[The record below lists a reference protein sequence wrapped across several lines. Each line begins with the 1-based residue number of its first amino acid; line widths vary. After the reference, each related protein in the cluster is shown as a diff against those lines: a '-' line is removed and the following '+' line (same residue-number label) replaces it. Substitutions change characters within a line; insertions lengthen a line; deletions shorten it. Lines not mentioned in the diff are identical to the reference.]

1 MSQIVYRG
9 NLSSAFFPLI
19 SQFHGRT
26 VIIPG
31 PDNNF
36 NRQLQS
42 SADLDKDIGIPQMY
56 YCHNV
61 MPNGQGYQAVG
72 YEQRLGSFDGTDK
85 GIVQEILLRDDLAG
99 LKGYFSVGPG
109 GFFIVL
115 NELSGFFGFQN
126 TYFDTASG
134 TTKFFPSALATTQIT
149 TAHVN
154 GISYLYISG
163 LGCFQFSFSSN
174 IFSTVDLIGLV
185 EASILGI
192 TESNGY
198 MIAYSINAVAWS
210 SLINPLDFV
219 PSLTTGA
226 GGGNVAGVKGKIT
239 CGAPTSNGFI
249 LYTESNAVAVLYTGN
264 SQFPFQFSECLG
276 AGGVASIEL
285 VTYDADSG
293 YNYAYTSY
301 GFQILKAKSAES
313 TLPDLTDFLAGQY
326 FEDFDDTTKTFSY
339 TTLTAPLLKKLV
351 FIANRYLI
359 ISYGITELT
368 HALIY
373 DIVQKR
379 FGKLK
384 FTHVDCFQYDL
395 LTAAVSDIPRKSIA
409 FIKKDGS
416 IFLLNFAIPFTTR
429 NGTILL
435 GKYQYV
441 RSRHL
446 QLQGAEIEGPT
457 PGGTFSITDFVSYDG
472 KAIDSRISGIVL
484 DSSDNYASYGF
495 GSPVGINHSIL
506 LQGAF
511 NLTSVQLT
519 FNVHGRM

>member
-61 MPNGQGYQAVG
+61 MPNGEGYQAVG
-72 YEQRLGSFDGTDK
+72 YEQRVGSVDGTAK
-85 GIVQEILLRDDLAG
+85 GITQELLLRDDLASK
-99 LKGYFSVGPG
+99 KGYFSIAPG
-109 GFFIVL
+109 GFYIIL
-115 NELSGFFGFQN
+115 NELTGFFGFLN
-126 TYFDTASG
+126 TYFDVASG
-134 TTKFFPSALATTQIT
+134 TTKLFPSNLSTTQVT
-149 TAHVN
+149 SAHVN
-154 GISYLYISG
+154 GITYLYISG
-163 LGCFQFSFSSN
+163 LGCFQFN
-174 IFSTVDLIGLV
+174 FSTNTFTTVILVGLTPS
-185 EASILGI
+185 AILGL

-210 SLINPLDFV
+210 SLITPTDFT
-219 PSLTTGA
+219 PSLTTGS
-226 GGGNVAGVKGKIT
+226 GGGNVAGIKGNIT

-249 LYTESNAVAVLYTGN
+249 LYTESNAIAVLYTGN

-276 AGGVASIEL
+276 AGGVSSIEL

-326 FEDFDDTTKTFSY
+326 FEDFDDVNKVFSY
-339 TTLTAPLLKKLV
+339 QTLIAPLLKKLV

-359 ISYGITELT
+359 VSYGISELT

-409 FIKKDGS
+409 FIKNDGS
-416 IFLLNFAIPFTTR
+416 IYLLNFAIPFTTR
-429 NGTILL
+429 NGTLLL

-446 QLQGAEIEGPT
+446 QLQEAAVEGPT
-457 PGGTFSITDFVSYDG
+457 PGGAFTITDFVSYDG
-472 KAIDSRISGIVL
+472 KAIDNRIVGTVL
-484 DSSDNYASYGF
+484 DSSDDYASYGF
-495 GSPVGINHSIL
+495 GSPVGVNHSLL

-519 FNVHGRM
+519 FNIHGRM